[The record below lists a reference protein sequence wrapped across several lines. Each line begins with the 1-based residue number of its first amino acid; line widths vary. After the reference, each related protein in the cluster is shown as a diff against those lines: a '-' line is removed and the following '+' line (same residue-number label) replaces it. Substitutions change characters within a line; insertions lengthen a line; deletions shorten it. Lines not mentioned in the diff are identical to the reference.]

1 MKKLDGK
8 VSSIRELL
16 FGARFGIDY
25 YQREYRWERR
35 QVEELI
41 DDLTSQFGDDH
52 DPSHP
57 RAKVRDYRHYF
68 LGAVITSEKEG
79 RRFLIDGQ
87 QRLTT
92 LSLLLIFLL
101 RSLPGSEDQ
110 ANIRPLIYAEK
121 YGTKAFTID
130 VEEREAL
137 LQTLLNGE
145 TFEVGSA
152 SDAVRTMLAR
162 YNDIEA
168 LFPPKLL
175 SESLP
180 FFVDWLI
187 ENVQLVEI
195 TAYSDEAAYTI
206 FETMNDRGL
215 RLTPAEMLKGFLL
228 ANIPTESQRNHCSD
242 VWKRLEQQL
251 LGIDK
256 EAQADC
262 FKAWLRAQ
270 HAQSI
275 RERRA
280 QAADQDFELIGRE
293 FHRWVKDHADLL
305 GLVNETG
312 FVSFIQREYTF
323 FAGVYL
329 KIRQA
334 SEYLTPGLE
343 AIYFN
348 HSSGFTLQLPLM
360 LSALS
365 LDDTADIVE
374 SKLRLVANYV
384 DITIHRRIWNYQ
396 AIDYSTNYYRMF
408 TLLRDRLWRRP
419 LQELQQALCDDLAS
433 LPDFDDSP
441 TWGLTRGRMN
451 RPQVKRFLARLTHE
465 LELESGQPGRFV
477 EYITSSGR
485 QAYEVEHI
493 WAEQSWAEGRKGF
506 RTWYPQEE
514 NYREARNRIGALLLI
529 PKSVNASFSSRP
541 YAQKR
546 AQYVTQNLLA
556 QTFCDQAYQ
565 NNPAFLAFRERSGL
579 PFQSEPEFTPEVLER
594 RNQLYARFA
603 QRIWSLDRLAM
614 DPAAGRAP

>member
-41 DDLTSQFGDDH
+41 DDLTSQFLEDH
-52 DPSHP
+52 DPSHS

-92 LSLLLIFLL
+92 LTLLLIFLL
-101 RSLPGSEDQ
+101 RSLPIGEDQ

-137 LQTLLNGE
+137 LHALLNNEPFE
-145 TFEVGSA
+145 TSAA

-162 YNDIEA
+162 YADIEA
-168 LFPPKLL
+168 LFPADLL
-175 SESLP
+175 SHSLP
-180 FFVDWLI
+180 YFVDWLI
-187 ENVQLVEI
+187 DNVQLVEI

-242 VWKRLEQQL
+242 VWKQLEQQL
-251 LGIDK
+251 VGIDK

-262 FKAWLRAQ
+262 IKAWLRAQ
-270 HAQSI
+270 HAVSI

-280 QAADQDFELIGRE
+280 QAASQDFELIASE
-293 FHRWVKDHADLL
+293 FHRWVKDHTELL
-305 GLVNETG
+305 GLGNEAG
-312 FVSFIQREYTF
+312 FVAFIQREYAF
-323 FAGVYL
+323 FTGIYR
-329 KIRQA
+329 KIRLA
-334 SEYLTPGLE
+334 SEQLVPGLE

-348 HSSGFTLQLPLM
+348 HSNGFTLQLPLM

-365 LDDTADIVE
+365 LDDPPGLVE
-374 SKLRLVANYV
+374 AKLRLVANYV
-384 DITIHRRIWNYQ
+384 DISIHRRIWSYW
-396 AIDYSTNYYRMF
+396 AIDYSTNYYRVF
-408 TLLRDRLWRRP
+408 TLLRDKLRRRSLP
-419 LQELQQALCDDLAS
+419 ELQRALIDDLAP
-433 LPDFDDSP
+433 LPGFDASAP
-441 TWGLTRGRMN
+441 WGLTRGRMN
-451 RPQVKRFLARLTHE
+451 RPQVKRFLARLTHH
-465 LELESGQPGRFV
+465 LERESGQLGRYV
-477 EYITSSGR
+477 DYVTASGK

-493 WAEQSWAEGRKGF
+493 WAEQSWSEDRPGI

-514 NYREARNRIGALLLI
+514 NFREARNRIGALLLI
-529 PKSVNASFSSRP
+529 PKSINASYGDRP
-541 YAQKR
+541 YEEKR
-546 AQYVTQNLLA
+546 SQYVTQNALA
-556 QTFCDQAYQ
+556 QTFCEQAYL
-565 NNPAFLAFRERSGL
+565 NNPAFKAFLERSGL
-579 PFQSEPEFTPEVLER
+579 AFQSEREYTPEVLER
-594 RNQLYARFA
+594 RNKLYAELA
-603 QRIWSLDRLAM
+603 GRIWSLDRILAENT
-614 DPAAGRAP
+614 GGVS